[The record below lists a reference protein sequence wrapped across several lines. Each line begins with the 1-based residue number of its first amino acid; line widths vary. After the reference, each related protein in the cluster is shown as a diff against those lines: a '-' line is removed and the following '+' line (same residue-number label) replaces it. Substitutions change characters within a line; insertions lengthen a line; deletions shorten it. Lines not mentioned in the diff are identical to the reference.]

1 MSSPDP
7 VALCQGFAIFSGMQK
22 NLAEMR
28 VEYRR
33 LQRSL
38 GRIGWLSH
46 GYVQDRGPGAGGP
59 CYQWT
64 RKESKKTVSVALSKE
79 QYAWMKAAIE
89 NWRQVQTTLKRMEQ
103 ISRAVLFQTVPDPPR
118 RKALTKRVLGLN

>member
-1 MSSPDP
+1 
-7 VALCQGFAIFSGMQK
+7 MQA
-22 NLAEMR
+22 NLSKLRA
-28 VEYRR
+28 EYRR
-33 LQRSL
+33 LQRFL

-46 GYVQDRGPGAGGP
+46 GYVQDRGSGAGGP

-64 RKESKKTVSVALSKE
+64 RKENKKTISVALSKE

-89 NWRQVQTTLKRMEQ
+89 NLRQVQATLKRMEQ
-103 ISRAVLFQTVPDPPR
+103 ISRAVLFQTVPEPPR